1 MPPRLAGA
9 MLALIASA
17 LLALS
22 IVTSAWWAGHP
33 EVEGRTIDAKSVFVG
48 LHGAEGCNTGGDGAC
63 TTLELPGAFVA
74 TGYAELGVSGLATL
88 AALALAF
95 LTLTR
100 SEGRKGMANALI
112 GFAALSI

>member
-63 TTLELPGAFVA
+63 TTLVFRHRERDCVVRPIGPRMCAGRGADEQRRRRAVLRA
-74 TGYAELGVSGLATL
+74 
-88 AALALAF
+88 
-95 LTLTR
+95 
-100 SEGRKGMANALI
+100 
-112 GFAALSI
+112 